1 MAGRQTQ
8 SSSKK
13 FEVIPEEQ
21 LCCVSCLSLEL
32 EQGDGAET
40 TEMKQHNAEGKA
52 EKTQNQVLGKDE
64 HKIILLNS
72 FFKTGE

>member
-1 MAGRQTQ
+1 MCPACHW
-8 SSSKK
+8 SWSK
-13 FEVIPEEQ
+13 
-21 LCCVSCLSLEL
+21 
-32 EQGDGAET
+32 GDGAET